1 MHDVISLL
9 INRYDFFLQLLWE
22 HIEISV
28 LASVIAT
35 IIGGLLGVFIYEY
48 KRLAAPVMVV
58 VNFLY
63 TIPSI
68 SMLGLL
74 LYVSGVG
81 NTTAIIALV
90 IYAYYRWYEIHL
102 LVLTRLIKPC
112 VKRGLH

>member
-1 MHDVISLL
+1 MHEVISLL

-74 LYVSGVG
+74 LTYRV
-81 NTTAIIALV
+81 LV
-90 IYAYYRWYEIHL
+90 IRPLSLHWLSMPYYRWYEIHL
-102 LVLTRLIKPC
+102 LVLTKLIKPC
-112 VKRGLH
+112 VRRELR

>member
-1 MHDVISLL
+1 MHEVISLL
-9 INRYDFFLQLLWE
+9 INRYDFSFQLLWE

-68 SMLGLL
+68 SMLGLF
-74 LYVSGVG
+74 VVCIGC
-81 NTTAIIALV
+81 
-90 IYAYYRWYEIHL
+90 W
-102 LVLTRLIKPC
+102 
-112 VKRGLH
+112 

>member
-28 LASVIAT
+28 LASVVAI
-35 IIGGLLGVFIYEY
+35 IIGGLLGVLIYEY
-48 KRLAAPVMVV
+48 KRLAAPVMVM

-68 SMLGLL
+68 SMLGLCCMYRVSVIRRL
-74 LYVSGVG
+74 LLHWLYM
-81 NTTAIIALV
+81 L
-90 IYAYYRWYEIHL
+90 YYRWYEIHL

-112 VKRGLH
+112 VKRELR

>member
-1 MHDVISLL
+1 MHEVISLL

-63 TIPSI
+63 DSI
-68 SMLGLL
+68 YIDVRPFVVCIGC
-74 LYVSGVG
+74 
-81 NTTAIIALV
+81 
-90 IYAYYRWYEIHL
+90 W
-102 LVLTRLIKPC
+102 
-112 VKRGLH
+112 